1 MLRLKDACMIFHPG
15 TVDET
20 VALQPC
26 TLQIDHGDFITV
38 IGTNGAGKST
48 LFNAISGHFPISSGQ
63 IFLDESNISRSSEW
77 QRARFIGRIFQDPS
91 LGTAANMS
99 LEHNLTIAGS
109 KKMRGL
115 KISLNAAKRKA
126 LQNYLEQLHMNLEGR
141 LKDNVGLFSGGQR
154 QAIALL
160 MMVLSAPKLVL
171 LDEHT
176 AALDPANAAKVMQ
189 LTRYFIEQYKL
200 TAIMITHD
208 MHQAIQYGNRL
219 LMMDQGEIILDIR
232 GDAKQN
238 LKPQD
243 LVGKF
248 HELRGASRDL
258 GDQTMLSI

>member
-1 MLRLKDACMIFHPG
+1 MLRLQNACMIFHPG

-26 TLQIDHGDFITV
+26 SLQIDRGDFITV

-48 LFNAISGHFPISSGQ
+48 LFNAISGHFPLSSGQ
-63 IFLDESNISRSSEW
+63 IFLDESNISRSCEW
-77 QRARFIGRIFQDPS
+77 QRAQFIGRIFQNPS

-99 LEHNLTIAGS
+99 LEHNLTIASS

-115 KISLNAAKRKA
+115 KISLNTAKRKA
-126 LQNYLEQLHMNLEGR
+126 LQSYLEQLNMNLEGR

-189 LTRYFIEQYKL
+189 LTRYFIEEYEL

-232 GDAKQN
+232 GDVKQN

-248 HELRGASRDL
+248 HELRGESRDL

>member
-1 MLRLKDACMIFHPG
+1 
-15 TVDET
+15 
-20 VALQPC
+20 
-26 TLQIDHGDFITV
+26 
-38 IGTNGAGKST
+38 
-48 LFNAISGHFPISSGQ
+48 
-63 IFLDESNISRSSEW
+63 
-77 QRARFIGRIFQDPS
+77 
-91 LGTAANMS
+91 MS

-115 KISLNAAKRKA
+115 KISLNTAKRKA
-126 LQNYLEQLHMNLEGR
+126 LQDYLEQLNMNLEGR

-176 AALDPANAAKVMQ
+176 AALDPANATKVMQ
-189 LTRYFIEQYKL
+189 LTRYFIEKYQL

-219 LMMDQGEIILDIR
+219 LMMDQGEIILDIS
-232 GDAKQN
+232 GDTKQN
-238 LKPQD
+238 LEPRD
-243 LVGKF
+243 LVRKF
-248 HELRGASRDL
+248 HELRGECRDL